1 MTIKDSKIVQ
11 ITEDESEESG
21 LSSDNSV
28 YLEPNL
34 NSRWRMHSF
43 KVILPRNLSEL
54 PDSDLQLMLVSLKN
68 AKSASTV
75 HIIKIERELHK
86 RGCCS
91 SILGKRDT
99 VLFD

>member
-1 MTIKDSKIVQ
+1 MTIDNASSVHTSESTTKIK
-11 ITEDESEESG
+11 G
-21 LSSDNSV
+21 RLHDNSV
-28 YLEPNL
+28 YLEPHL

-68 AKSASTV
+68 AKIASTV

-86 RGCCS
+86 RGCCP
-91 SILGKRDT
+91 SILGKRNT
-99 VLFD
+99 AP